1 MLVDPVT
8 IAANSPTPSL
18 VLPIV
23 KNQDYGTVRLDAVNG
38 FTVTTKHDYLKGGGE
53 KHYIQ
58 MVQSK
63 IAADPYSDASTK
75 QIASVSMTI
84 VGPKYGYTSAQLV
97 DVVEALM
104 DYINDSEVT
113 PARLVA
119 FQS

>member
-8 IAANSPTPSL
+8 IAANSPTPAL
-18 VLPIV
+18 TFPIV

-38 FTVTTKHDYLKGGGE
+38 FSVTTNHTYLKGGGE
-53 KHYIQ
+53 KHYVQ
-58 MVQSK
+58 LQQSK
-63 IAADPYSDASTK
+63 IATDPYSDASTK
-75 QIASVSMTI
+75 QTASVSITI
-84 VGPKYGYTSAQLV
+84 VGPKYGFTSAQLV
-97 DVVEALM
+97 DVVEALL

>member
-1 MLVDPVT
+1 MLADPVT

-23 KNQDYGTVRLDAVNG
+23 KNQDYGTVRLDETNG
-38 FTVTTKHDYLKGGGE
+38 FTVTTNHTYLKGGGA
-53 KHYIQ
+53 KHYVQ
-58 MVQSK
+58 MTQAK
-63 IAADPYSDASTK
+63 IATDPYSDASTK
-75 QIASVSMTI
+75 QVASVSITI
-84 VGPKYGYTSAQLV
+84 VSPKYGYTAANMV
-97 DVVEALM
+97 DLVEALL

>member
-8 IAANSPTPSL
+8 IAANAPTPSL

-23 KNQDYGTVRLDAVNG
+23 KNQEFGTVRLDAVNG
-38 FTVTTKHDYLKGGGE
+38 FTVTTNHTYLKGGGA

-58 MVQSK
+58 MTQSK
-63 IAADPYSDASTK
+63 VAPDPYSDASTK
-75 QIASVSMTI
+75 QVASVSMT
-84 VGPKYGYTSAQLV
+84 VVSPKYGYSDAEMVALMK
-97 DVVEALM
+97 ALM